1 MKREVF
7 KKHFTKF
14 RDDYIVNQCKSKKVL
29 HIGSCDWPYAEEKFK
44 KGTLLHQKIQKV
56 CKDQLGIDLDKE
68 SIAYLKKNGIDN
80 IKYFDMNKV
89 EKLDYKPDII
99 IFGETIEHIMN
110 LETGLNNLKKIMTN
124 DTKMIITTPNA
135 DAAYRIYMSLRGY
148 EIQHPDH
155 NVIFTYKTLEQLVKK
170 LDFKV
175 VGRKFTFKNNE
186 NIKFKDRILYFIGS
200 QFPMFSSTLI
210 CVVKKNEK

>member
-1 MKREVF
+1 MKREIF

-14 RDDYIVNQCKSKKVL
+14 RDDYIVDQCKNKKVL
-29 HIGSCDWPYAEEKFK
+29 HIGSCDWPYTEEKFK
-44 KGTLLHQKIQKV
+44 KGMLLHQKIDKV
-56 CKDQLGIDLDKE
+56 CKDQLGIDLDKD
-68 SIAYLKKNGIDN
+68 SISFLKKNGIEN
-80 IKYFDMNKV
+80 IKYFNMNKV
-89 EKLDYKPDII
+89 EKLSYKPDII

-110 LETGLNNLKKIMTN
+110 LGNGLNNLKKIMKK

-135 DAAYRIYMSLRGY
+135 DAIYRVYMSLRGY

-155 NVIFTYKTLEQLVKK
+155 NVIFTYKTLEQLVRK

-175 VGRKFTFKNNE
+175 VGRKFTFKNKE
-186 NIKFKDRILYFIGS
+186 HIKLKDKLLYFIGS

-210 CVVKKNEK
+210 CTVKLK